1 MTGKLEVDRIQ
12 ADGVLDP
19 ANSSGEK
26 SHKQQKCESQ
36 LPSNGVRT
44 IYSRGGYLF
53 PWVCILSDQ
62 DTDRGAIVIHQAID
76 ASLIVTSQREALTG
90 VQQQIET
97 FLNPRYRA
105 MRECM
110 GSISGYSFSGTTIK
124 SEGLRPARR
133 QEAGKIHV
141 ESDRCTQSPGGDF
154 RNRQQ
159 PRTRSKDDTGVLA
172 STRFRHRPP
181 SCLPVIRVKCL
192 SETRMGS

>member
-1 MTGKLEVDRIQ
+1 MLLRSHGHSARVTGKLEVDRIQ

-26 SHKQQKCESQ
+26 SHKQQKSESQ
-36 LPSNGVRT
+36 NADPGKQVAAPRINRANSVAGQ
-44 IYSRGGYLF
+44 
-53 PWVCILSDQ
+53 LSDQ

-141 ESDRCTQSPGGDF
+141 ESDRCTQSPGG
-154 RNRQQ
+154 
-159 PRTRSKDDTGVLA
+159 
-172 STRFRHRPP
+172 RFP
-181 SCLPVIRVKCL
+181 
-192 SETRMGS
+192 